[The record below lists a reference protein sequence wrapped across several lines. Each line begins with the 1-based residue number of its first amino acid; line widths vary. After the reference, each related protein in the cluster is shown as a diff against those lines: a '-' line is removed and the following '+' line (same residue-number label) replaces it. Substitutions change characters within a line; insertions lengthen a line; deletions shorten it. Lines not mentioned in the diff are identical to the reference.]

1 MRPVR
6 SWRDVL
12 TLVGFLTPALVLLG
26 GFTIWPAV
34 WAVYQSFTNKAL
46 TGFEAR
52 SPRFVG
58 LENYTRLLGDPD
70 FHSSM
75 LRTFAFVLLSAVI
88 GQTIFA
94 FAIAYLMADRPR
106 WRLGF
111 TPLFA
116 ALFLLPLAVPEA
128 VAALLWAST
137 ANGTEEGLL
146 NRGLGLIGLGP
157 VEWLQAHAFET
168 VTVVNIWRGIP
179 FAMVLFAAAI
189 ESIPRTVLEA
199 SLIDGASAWQQFRR
213 VVVPILRPQILTFLM
228 LTTITTFGIFGLV
241 FFLTRGGPGNV
252 TEIIGIYIFQQAFQF
267 FQIGLGSAAGVL
279 LLLVLLLLGA
289 YYVWLMREQV

>member
-116 ALFLLPLAVPEA
+116 TVFLLPLAVPEA

-252 TEIIGIYIFQQAFQF
+252 TEIIGIYIFQRAFQF

-279 LLLVLLLLGA
+279 LLLVLLVLGA

>member
-1 MRPVR
+1 VRPVR
-6 SWRDVL
+6 SWRDAL
-12 TLVGFLTPALVLLG
+12 TLVGFLTPALALLG
-26 GFTIWPAV
+26 VFTVWPAV
-34 WAVYQSFTNKAL
+34 WAIYQSFTNKAL

-58 LENYTRLLGDPD
+58 LQNYTRLLGDPS

-75 LRTFAFVLLSAVI
+75 LRTFAFVLLSAVV

-94 FAIAYLMADRPR
+94 FAIAYLMAERPR

-116 ALFLLPLAVPEA
+116 GVFLLPLAVPEA

-137 ANGTEEGLL
+137 ANGTSEGLL
-146 NRGLGLIGLGP
+146 NRGLGLVGVGP

-199 SLIDGASAWQQFRR
+199 GLIDGASATQQLRR
-213 VVVPILRPQILTFLM
+213 VVLPILRPQILTFLM

-252 TEIIGIYIFQQAFQF
+252 TEIIGIYIYQRAFQF

-279 LLLVLLLLGA
+279 LLLVLLVLGA

>member
-1 MRPVR
+1 V
-6 SWRDVL
+6 
-12 TLVGFLTPALVLLG
+12 VGFLTPALVLLG

-52 SPRFVG
+52 SPHFVG
-58 LENYTRLLGDPD
+58 LQNYTRLLGDPD

-75 LRTFAFVLLSAVI
+75 LRTFAFVLLSAVV

-116 ALFLLPLAVPEA
+116 AVFLLPLAVPEA

-137 ANGTEEGLL
+137 ANGTQEGLL
-146 NRGLGLIGLGP
+146 NRGLGLVGLGP

-189 ESIPRTVLEA
+189 ESIPRTTLEA
-199 SLIDGASAWQQFRR
+199 SLIDGASAWQQLRR

-252 TEIIGIYIFQQAFQF
+252 TEIIGIYIFQRAFQF

-279 LLLVLLLLGA
+279 LLLVLLVLGA

>member
-1 MRPVR
+1 VRPVR

-279 LLLVLLLLGA
+279 LLLVLLVLGA

>member
-1 MRPVR
+1 VRAVR
-6 SWRDVL
+6 SWRDAL
-12 TLVGFLTPALVLLG
+12 TLVGFLTPALALLG
-26 GFTIWPAV
+26 VFTIWPAV
-34 WAVYQSFTNKAL
+34 WAIYQSFTNKAL

-52 SPRFVG
+52 SPHFVG
-58 LENYTRLLGDPD
+58 LQNYTRLLGDPD

-75 LRTFAFVLLSAVI
+75 LRTFAFVLLSAVV

-94 FAIAYLMADRPR
+94 FAIAYLMAERPR

-116 ALFLLPLAVPEA
+116 AVFLLPLAVPEA

-137 ANGTEEGLL
+137 ANGTQEGLL
-146 NRGLGLIGLGP
+146 NRGLGLVGVGP
-157 VEWLQAHAFET
+157 VQWLQAHAFET

-189 ESIPRTVLEA
+189 ESIPRTTLEA
-199 SLIDGASAWQQFRR
+199 GLIDGASAWQQLRR
-213 VVVPILRPQILTFLM
+213 VVLPILRPQILTFLM

-241 FFLTRGGPGNV
+241 FFLTRGGPGNA
-252 TEIIGIYIFQQAFQF
+252 TEIIGIYIYQRAFQF

-279 LLLVLLLLGA
+279 LLVVLLVLGA

>member
-6 SWRDVL
+6 SWRDAL
-12 TLVGFLTPALVLLG
+12 TLVGFLTPALALLG
-26 GFTIWPAV
+26 VFTIWPAV
-34 WAVYQSFTNKAL
+34 WAIYQSFTNKAL

-52 SPRFVG
+52 SPHFVG
-58 LENYTRLLGDPD
+58 LQNYTRLLGDPD

-137 ANGTEEGLL
+137 ANGTQEGLL
-146 NRGLGLIGLGP
+146 NRGLGLVDIGP
-157 VEWLQAHAFET
+157 VEWLQGHAFET

-189 ESIPRTVLEA
+189 ESIPRTTLEA
-199 SLIDGASAWQQFRR
+199 GLIDGASPWQQLRR
-213 VVVPILRPQILTFLM
+213 IVLPILRPQILTFLM

-241 FFLTRGGPGNV
+241 FFLTRGGPGNA
-252 TEIIGIYIFQQAFQF
+252 TEIIGIYIYQRAFQF

-279 LLLVLLLLGA
+279 LLVVLLVLGA

>member
-6 SWRDVL
+6 SWRDAL
-12 TLVGFLTPALVLLG
+12 TLVGFLTPALALLG
-26 GFTIWPAV
+26 VFTIWPAV
-34 WAVYQSFTNKAL
+34 WAIYQSFTNKAL

-52 SPRFVG
+52 SPHFVG
-58 LENYTRLLGDPD
+58 LQNYTRLLGDPD

-75 LRTFAFVLLSAVI
+75 LRTFAFVLLSAVV

-94 FAIAYLMADRPR
+94 FAIAYLMAERPR

-116 ALFLLPLAVPEA
+116 AVFLLPLAVPEA

-137 ANGTEEGLL
+137 ANGTQEGLL
-146 NRGLGLIGLGP
+146 NRGLGLVGLGP

-189 ESIPRTVLEA
+189 ESIPRTTLEA
-199 SLIDGASAWQQFRR
+199 GLIDGASAWQQLRR
-213 VVVPILRPQILTFLM
+213 VVLPILRPQILTFLM

-241 FFLTRGGPGNV
+241 FFLTRGGPGNA
-252 TEIIGIYIFQQAFQF
+252 TEIIGIYIYQRAFQF

-279 LLLVLLLLGA
+279 LLVVLLVLGA

>member
-6 SWRDVL
+6 SWRDAL
-12 TLVGFLTPALVLLG
+12 TLVGFLTPALALLG
-26 GFTIWPAV
+26 VFTIWPAV
-34 WAVYQSFTNKAL
+34 WAIYQSFTNKAL

-52 SPRFVG
+52 SPHFVG
-58 LENYTRLLGDPD
+58 LQNYTRLLGDPD

-75 LRTFAFVLLSAVI
+75 LRTFAFVLLSAVV

-94 FAIAYLMADRPR
+94 FAIAYLMAERPR

-116 ALFLLPLAVPEA
+116 AIFLLPLAVPEA

-137 ANGTEEGLL
+137 ANGTQEGLL
-146 NRGLGLIGLGP
+146 NRGLGLVGVGP

-189 ESIPRTVLEA
+189 ESIPRTTLEA
-199 SLIDGASAWQQFRR
+199 GLIDGASAWQQLRR
-213 VVVPILRPQILTFLM
+213 VVLPILRPQILTFLM

-241 FFLTRGGPGNV
+241 FFLTRGGPGNA
-252 TEIIGIYIFQQAFQF
+252 TEIIGIYIYQRAFQF

-279 LLLVLLLLGA
+279 LLVVLLVLGA

>member
-1 MRPVR
+1 VRPVR
-6 SWRDVL
+6 SWRDAL
-12 TLVGFLTPALVLLG
+12 TLVGFLTPALALLG
-26 GFTIWPAV
+26 VFTIWPAV
-34 WAVYQSFTNKAL
+34 WAIYQSFTNKAL

-52 SPRFVG
+52 SPHFVG
-58 LENYTRLLGDPD
+58 LQNYTRLLGDPD

-75 LRTFAFVLLSAVI
+75 LRTFAFVLLSAVV

-94 FAIAYLMADRPR
+94 FAIAYLMAERPR

-116 ALFLLPLAVPEA
+116 AVFLLPLAVPEA

-137 ANGTEEGLL
+137 ANGTQEGLL
-146 NRGLGLIGLGP
+146 NRGLGLVGIGP

-189 ESIPRTVLEA
+189 ESIPRTTLEA
-199 SLIDGASAWQQFRR
+199 GLIDGASAWQQLRR
-213 VVVPILRPQILTFLM
+213 VVLPILRPQILTFLM

-252 TEIIGIYIFQQAFQF
+252 TEIIGIYIYQRAFQF

-279 LLLVLLLLGA
+279 LLVVLLVLGA

>member
-6 SWRDVL
+6 SWRDAL

-116 ALFLLPLAVPEA
+116 AVFLLPLAVPEA

-137 ANGTEEGLL
+137 ANGTQEGLL
-146 NRGLGLIGLGP
+146 NRGLGLVGVGP

-279 LLLVLLLLGA
+279 LLLVLLVLGA
-289 YYVWLMREQV
+289 YYVWLMRGQV

>member
-1 MRPVR
+1 VRRVR
-6 SWRDVL
+6 SWRDAL
-12 TLVGFLTPALVLLG
+12 TLIGFLSPALVLLG
-26 GFTIWPAV
+26 VFTIWPAV

-52 SPRFVG
+52 TPRFVG
-58 LENYTRLLGDPD
+58 LQNYARLLGDPG

-75 LRTFAFVLLSAVI
+75 LRTFAFVLLSAVV

-94 FAIAYLMADRPR
+94 FLIAYLMADRPR
-106 WRLGF
+106 WRLGL

-116 ALFLLPLAVPEA
+116 AVFLLPLAVPEA
-128 VAALLWAST
+128 VAALLWASM
-137 ANGTEEGLL
+137 ANGTQEGFV
-146 NRGLGLIGLGP
+146 NRGLGLVGVGP
-157 VEWLQAHAFET
+157 VEWLQQHAFET

-189 ESIPRTVLEA
+189 ESIPRTILEA
-199 SLIDGASAWQQFRR
+199 GLIDGASPWQQLRR
-213 VVVPILRPQILTFLM
+213 VVLPILRPQILTFLM

-241 FFLTRGGPGNV
+241 FFLTRGGPGNA
-252 TEIIGIYIFQQAFQF
+252 TEIIGIYIYQRAFAF

-279 LLLVLLLLGA
+279 LLLVLLVLGA

>member
-1 MRPVR
+1 VRPVR
-6 SWRDVL
+6 SWRDAL
-12 TLVGFLTPALVLLG
+12 TVVGFLAPALVLLA
-26 GFTIWPAV
+26 GFTVWPAV
-34 WAVYQSFTNKAL
+34 WAIYQSFTNKAL

-58 LENYTRLLGDPD
+58 LENYTQLLGDPD

-75 LRTFAFVLLSAVI
+75 LRTFAFVLLSAVV

-94 FAIAYLMADRPR
+94 FLIAYLMADRPR
-106 WRLGF
+106 WRLGL

-116 ALFLLPLAVPEA
+116 AIFLLPLAVPEA

-146 NRGLGLIGLGP
+146 NRGLGLVGLGP

-189 ESIPRTVLEA
+189 ESIPRTTLEA
-199 SLIDGASAWQQFRR
+199 GLIDGASAWQQFRR

-252 TEIIGIYIFQQAFQF
+252 TEIIGIFIYQRAFQF

-279 LLLVLLLLGA
+279 LLLVLLVLGA

>member
-1 MRPVR
+1 VRRVR
-6 SWRDVL
+6 SWRDAL
-12 TLVGFLTPALVLLG
+12 TLIGFLSPALVLLG
-26 GFTIWPAV
+26 VFTIWPAV

-58 LENYTRLLGDPD
+58 LQNYARLLGDPG

-75 LRTFAFVLLSAVI
+75 LRTFAFVLLSAVV

-94 FAIAYLMADRPR
+94 FLIAYLMADRPR
-106 WRLGF
+106 WRLGL

-116 ALFLLPLAVPEA
+116 AVFLLPLAVPEA

-137 ANGTEEGLL
+137 ANGTQEGLL
-146 NRGLGLIGLGP
+146 NRGLGLVGVGP
-157 VEWLQAHAFET
+157 VEWLQQHAFET

-189 ESIPRTVLEA
+189 ESIPRTILEA
-199 SLIDGASAWQQFRR
+199 GLIDGASPWQQLRR
-213 VVVPILRPQILTFLM
+213 VVLPILRPQILTFLM

-241 FFLTRGGPGNV
+241 FFLTRGGPGNA
-252 TEIIGIYIFQQAFQF
+252 TEIIGIYIYQRAFAF

-279 LLLVLLLLGA
+279 LLLVLLVLGA

>member
-6 SWRDVL
+6 SWRDAL
-12 TLVGFLTPALVLLG
+12 TLVGFLTPALALLG
-26 GFTIWPAV
+26 VFTIWPAV
-34 WAVYQSFTNKAL
+34 WAIYQSFTNKAL

-52 SPRFVG
+52 SPHFVG
-58 LENYTRLLGDPD
+58 LQNYTRLLGDPD

-75 LRTFAFVLLSAVI
+75 LRTFAFVLLSAVV

-116 ALFLLPLAVPEA
+116 AVFLLPLAVPEA

-137 ANGTEEGLL
+137 ANGTQEGLL
-146 NRGLGLIGLGP
+146 NRGLGLVGLGP

-189 ESIPRTVLEA
+189 ESIPRTTLEA
-199 SLIDGASAWQQFRR
+199 GLIDGASAWQQLRR
-213 VVVPILRPQILTFLM
+213 VVLPILRPQILTFLM

-241 FFLTRGGPGNV
+241 FFLTRGGPGNA
-252 TEIIGIYIFQQAFQF
+252 TEIIGIYIYQRAFQF
-267 FQIGLGSAAGVL
+267 FEIGLGSAAGVL
-279 LLLVLLLLGA
+279 LLVVLLVLGA

>member
-12 TLVGFLTPALVLLG
+12 TVVGFLTPALVLLG
-26 GFTIWPAV
+26 GFTVWPAV

-58 LENYTRLLGDPD
+58 LQNYIRLLGDPN

-75 LRTFAFVLLSAVI
+75 LRTFVFVLLSAVV

-94 FAIAYLMADRPR
+94 FAIAYLMAERPR

-116 ALFLLPLAVPEA
+116 AVFLLPLAVPEA

-146 NRGLGLIGLGP
+146 NRGLGLVGLGP

-189 ESIPRTVLEA
+189 ESIPRTTLEA
-199 SLIDGASAWQQFRR
+199 GLIDGASAWQQLRR
-213 VVVPILRPQILTFLM
+213 VVLPILRPQILTFLM

-241 FFLTRGGPGNV
+241 FFLTRGGPGNA
-252 TEIIGIYIFQQAFQF
+252 TEIIGIFIYQRAFQF

-279 LLLVLLLLGA
+279 LLLVLLVLGA

>member
-1 MRPVR
+1 VRPVR

-12 TLVGFLTPALVLLG
+12 TLVGFLTPALVLLA

-34 WAVYQSFTNKAL
+34 WAIYQSFTNKAL

-58 LENYTRLLGDPD
+58 LDNYVQLLGDPD
-70 FHSSM
+70 FHASM

-94 FAIAYLMADRPR
+94 FLIAYLMADRPR

-137 ANGTEEGLL
+137 ANGTPEGLL
-146 NRGLGLIGLGP
+146 NRGLGLVGLGP

-199 SLIDGASAWQQFRR
+199 SLIDGASAWQQLRR
-213 VVVPILRPQILTFLM
+213 VVVPVLRPQILTFLM

-252 TEIIGIYIFQQAFQF
+252 TEIIGIYIFQRAFQF

-279 LLLVLLLLGA
+279 LLLVLLALGA

>member
-1 MRPVR
+1 VRPVR

-12 TLVGFLTPALVLLG
+12 TLVGFLTPALALLG
-26 GFTIWPAV
+26 VFTIWPAV
-34 WAVYQSFTNKAL
+34 WAIYQSFTNKAL

-52 SPRFVG
+52 SPHFVG
-58 LENYTRLLGDPD
+58 LQNYTRLLGDPD

-75 LRTFAFVLLSAVI
+75 LRTFAFVLLSAVV

-116 ALFLLPLAVPEA
+116 AVFLLPLAVPEA

-146 NRGLGLIGLGP
+146 NRGLGLVGLGP

-189 ESIPRTVLEA
+189 ESIPRTTIEA
-199 SLIDGASAWQQFRR
+199 GLIDGASAWQQLRR
-213 VVVPILRPQILTFLM
+213 VVLPILRPQILTFLM

-241 FFLTRGGPGNV
+241 FFLTRGGPGNA
-252 TEIIGIYIFQQAFQF
+252 TEIIGIYIYQRAFQF
-267 FQIGLGSAAGVL
+267 FEIGLGSAAGVL
-279 LLLVLLLLGA
+279 LLVVLLVLGA

>member
-1 MRPVR
+1 VRPVR
-6 SWRDVL
+6 SWRDAL
-12 TLVGFLTPALVLLG
+12 TLVGFLTPALALLG
-26 GFTIWPAV
+26 VFTIWPAV
-34 WAVYQSFTNKAL
+34 WAIYQSFTNKAL

-52 SPRFVG
+52 SPHFVG
-58 LENYTRLLGDPD
+58 LQNYTRLLGDPD

-75 LRTFAFVLLSAVI
+75 LRTFAFVLLSAVV

-116 ALFLLPLAVPEA
+116 AVFLLPLAVPEA

-137 ANGTEEGLL
+137 ANGTQEGLL
-146 NRGLGLIGLGP
+146 NRGLGLVGLGP

-189 ESIPRTVLEA
+189 ESIPRTTLEA
-199 SLIDGASAWQQFRR
+199 GLIDGASAWQQLRR
-213 VVVPILRPQILTFLM
+213 VVLPILRPQILTFLM

-241 FFLTRGGPGNV
+241 FFLTRGGPGNA
-252 TEIIGIYIFQQAFQF
+252 TEIIGIYIYQRAFQF
-267 FQIGLGSAAGVL
+267 FEIGLGSAAGVL
-279 LLLVLLLLGA
+279 LLVVLLVLGA

>member
-1 MRPVR
+1 VRPVR
-6 SWRDVL
+6 SWRDAL
-12 TLVGFLTPALVLLG
+12 TLVGFLTPALALLG
-26 GFTIWPAV
+26 VFTIWPAV
-34 WAVYQSFTNKAL
+34 WAIYQSFTNKAL

-52 SPRFVG
+52 SPHFVG
-58 LENYTRLLGDPD
+58 LQNYTRLLGDPD

-75 LRTFAFVLLSAVI
+75 LRTFAFVLLSALV

-116 ALFLLPLAVPEA
+116 AIFLLPLAVPEA

-137 ANGTEEGLL
+137 ANGTQEGLL
-146 NRGLGLIGLGP
+146 NRGLGLVGLGP

-189 ESIPRTVLEA
+189 ESIPRTTLEA
-199 SLIDGASAWQQFRR
+199 GLIDGASAWQQLRR
-213 VVVPILRPQILTFLM
+213 VVLPILRPQILTFLM

-241 FFLTRGGPGNV
+241 FFLTRGGPGNA
-252 TEIIGIYIFQQAFQF
+252 TEIIGIYIYQRAFQF
-267 FQIGLGSAAGVL
+267 FEIGLGSAAGVL
-279 LLLVLLLLGA
+279 LLVVLLVLGA

>member
-1 MRPVR
+1 VRPIR
-6 SWRDVL
+6 SWRDAL
-12 TLVGFLTPALVLLG
+12 TLVGFLTPALALLG
-26 GFTIWPAV
+26 VFTIWPAV
-34 WAVYQSFTNKAL
+34 WAIYQSFTNKAL

-52 SPRFVG
+52 SPHFVG
-58 LENYTRLLGDPD
+58 LQNYTRLLGDPD

-75 LRTFAFVLLSAVI
+75 LRTFAFVLLSALV

-116 ALFLLPLAVPEA
+116 AVFLLPLAVPEA

-137 ANGTEEGLL
+137 ANGTQEGLL
-146 NRGLGLIGLGP
+146 NRGLGLVGLGP
-157 VEWLQAHAFET
+157 VQWLQAHAFET

-189 ESIPRTVLEA
+189 ESIPRTTLEA
-199 SLIDGASAWQQFRR
+199 GLIDGASAWQQLRR
-213 VVVPILRPQILTFLM
+213 VVLPILRPQILTFLM

-241 FFLTRGGPGNV
+241 FFLTRGGPGNA
-252 TEIIGIYIFQQAFQF
+252 TEIIGIYIYQRAFQF
-267 FQIGLGSAAGVL
+267 FEIGLGSAAGVL
-279 LLLVLLLLGA
+279 LLVVLLVLGA

>member
-6 SWRDVL
+6 SWRDAL
-12 TLVGFLTPALVLLG
+12 TLVGFLTPALALLG
-26 GFTIWPAV
+26 VFTIWPAV
-34 WAVYQSFTNKAL
+34 WAIYQSFTNKAL

-52 SPRFVG
+52 SPHFVG
-58 LENYTRLLGDPD
+58 LQNYTRLLGDPD

-75 LRTFAFVLLSAVI
+75 LRTFAFVLLSAVV

-94 FAIAYLMADRPR
+94 FAIAYLMAERPR

-116 ALFLLPLAVPEA
+116 AVFLLPLAVPEA

-137 ANGTEEGLL
+137 ANGTQEGLL
-146 NRGLGLIGLGP
+146 NRGLGLVGIGP

-189 ESIPRTVLEA
+189 ESIPRTTLEA
-199 SLIDGASAWQQFRR
+199 GLIDGASAWQQLRR
-213 VVVPILRPQILTFLM
+213 VVLPILRPQILTFLM

-252 TEIIGIYIFQQAFQF
+252 TEIIGIYIYQRAFQF

-279 LLLVLLLLGA
+279 LLVVLLVLGA

>member
-1 MRPVR
+1 VRPVR

-12 TLVGFLTPALVLLG
+12 TLVGFLTPALALLG
-26 GFTIWPAV
+26 VFTIWPAV
-34 WAVYQSFTNKAL
+34 WAIYQSFTNKAL

-52 SPRFVG
+52 SPHFVG
-58 LENYTRLLGDPD
+58 LQNYTRLLGDPD

-75 LRTFAFVLLSAVI
+75 LRTFAFVLLSAVV

-94 FAIAYLMADRPR
+94 FAIAYLMAERPR

-116 ALFLLPLAVPEA
+116 AVFLLPLAVPEA

-137 ANGTEEGLL
+137 ANGTQEGLL
-146 NRGLGLIGLGP
+146 NRGLGLVGLGP

-168 VTVVNIWRGIP
+168 ITVVNIWRGIP

-189 ESIPRTVLEA
+189 ESIPRTTLEA
-199 SLIDGASAWQQFRR
+199 GLIDGASTWQQLRR
-213 VVVPILRPQILTFLM
+213 VVLPILRPQILTFLM

-241 FFLTRGGPGNV
+241 FFLTRGGPGNA
-252 TEIIGIYIFQQAFQF
+252 TEIIGIYIYQRAFQF

>member
-1 MRPVR
+1 VRPVR
-6 SWRDVL
+6 SWRDAL
-12 TLVGFLTPALVLLG
+12 TLVGFLTPALALLG
-26 GFTIWPAV
+26 VFTIWPAV
-34 WAVYQSFTNKAL
+34 WAIYQSFTNKAL

-52 SPRFVG
+52 SPHFVG
-58 LENYTRLLGDPD
+58 LQNYTRLLGDPD

-75 LRTFAFVLLSAVI
+75 LRTFAFVLLSAVV

-94 FAIAYLMADRPR
+94 FAIAYLMAERPR

-116 ALFLLPLAVPEA
+116 AVFLLPLAVPEA

-137 ANGTEEGLL
+137 ANGTKEGLL
-146 NRGLGLIGLGP
+146 NRGLGLVGLGP

-189 ESIPRTVLEA
+189 ESIPRTTLEA
-199 SLIDGASAWQQFRR
+199 GLIDGASAWQQLRR
-213 VVVPILRPQILTFLM
+213 VVLPILRPQILTFLM

-241 FFLTRGGPGNV
+241 FFLTRGGPGNA
-252 TEIIGIYIFQQAFQF
+252 TEIIGIYIYQRAFQF
-267 FQIGLGSAAGVL
+267 FEIGLGSAAGVL
-279 LLLVLLLLGA
+279 LLVVLLVLGA

>member
-12 TLVGFLTPALVLLG
+12 TLVGFLTPALALLG
-26 GFTIWPAV
+26 VFTIWPAV
-34 WAVYQSFTNKAL
+34 WAIYQSFTNKAL

-52 SPRFVG
+52 SPHFVG
-58 LENYTRLLGDPD
+58 LQNYTRLLGDPD

-75 LRTFAFVLLSAVI
+75 LRTFAFVLLSALV

-116 ALFLLPLAVPEA
+116 AVFLLPLAVPEA

-137 ANGTEEGLL
+137 ANGTQEGLL
-146 NRGLGLIGLGP
+146 NRGLGLVGLGP

-189 ESIPRTVLEA
+189 ESIPRTTLEA
-199 SLIDGASAWQQFRR
+199 GLIDGASAWQQLRR
-213 VVVPILRPQILTFLM
+213 VVLPILRPQILTFLM

-241 FFLTRGGPGNV
+241 FFLTRGGPGNA
-252 TEIIGIYIFQQAFQF
+252 TEIIGIYIYQRAFQF

-279 LLLVLLLLGA
+279 LLVVLLVLGA
-289 YYVWLMREQV
+289 YYVWLMREQA

>member
-1 MRPVR
+1 VRPVR

-12 TLVGFLTPALVLLG
+12 TVVGFLTPALVLLG

-34 WAVYQSFTNKAL
+34 WAIYQSFTNKAL

-52 SPRFVG
+52 SPHFVG
-58 LENYTRLLGDPD
+58 LQNYTRLLGDPD

-75 LRTFAFVLLSAVI
+75 LRTFAFVLLSALV

-116 ALFLLPLAVPEA
+116 AVFLLPLAVPEA

-137 ANGTEEGLL
+137 ANGTQEGLL
-146 NRGLGLIGLGP
+146 NRGLGLVGLGP

-189 ESIPRTVLEA
+189 ESIPRTTLEA
-199 SLIDGASAWQQFRR
+199 GLIDGASAWQQLRR
-213 VVVPILRPQILTFLM
+213 VVLPILRPQILTFLM

-241 FFLTRGGPGNV
+241 FFLTRGGPGNA
-252 TEIIGIYIFQQAFQF
+252 TEIIGIYIYQRAFQF
-267 FQIGLGSAAGVL
+267 FEIGLGSAAGVL
-279 LLLVLLLLGA
+279 LLVVLLVLGA

>member
-1 MRPVR
+1 MRPIR
-6 SWRDVL
+6 SWRDAL
-12 TLVGFLTPALVLLG
+12 TLVGFLTPALALLG
-26 GFTIWPAV
+26 VFTIWPAV
-34 WAVYQSFTNKAL
+34 WAIYQSFTNKAL

-52 SPRFVG
+52 SPHFVG
-58 LENYTRLLGDPD
+58 LQNYTRLLGDPD

-75 LRTFAFVLLSAVI
+75 LRTFAFVLLSAVV

-94 FAIAYLMADRPR
+94 FAIAYLMGDRPR

-116 ALFLLPLAVPEA
+116 AVFLLPLAVPEA

-137 ANGTEEGLL
+137 ANGTQEGLL
-146 NRGLGLIGLGP
+146 NRGLGLVGLGP
-157 VEWLQAHAFET
+157 VEWLQTHAFET

-189 ESIPRTVLEA
+189 ESIPRTTLEA
-199 SLIDGASAWQQFRR
+199 GLIDGASAWQQLRR
-213 VVVPILRPQILTFLM
+213 VVLPILRPQILTFLM

-241 FFLTRGGPGNV
+241 FFLTRGGPGNA
-252 TEIIGIYIFQQAFQF
+252 TEIIGIYIYQRAFQF
-267 FQIGLGSAAGVL
+267 FEIGLGSAAGVL
-279 LLLVLLLLGA
+279 LLVVLLVLGA

>member
-1 MRPVR
+1 VRPVR
-6 SWRDVL
+6 SWRDAL
-12 TLVGFLTPALVLLG
+12 TLVGFLTPALALLG
-26 GFTIWPAV
+26 VFTIWPAV
-34 WAVYQSFTNKAL
+34 WAIYQSFTNKAL

-52 SPRFVG
+52 SPHFVG
-58 LENYTRLLGDPD
+58 LQNYTRLLGDPD

-75 LRTFAFVLLSAVI
+75 LRTFAFVLLSAVV

-116 ALFLLPLAVPEA
+116 AVFLLPLAVPEA

-137 ANGTEEGLL
+137 ANGTQEGLL
-146 NRGLGLIGLGP
+146 NRGLGLVGLGP
-157 VEWLQAHAFET
+157 VQWLQAHAFET

-189 ESIPRTVLEA
+189 ESIPRTTLEA
-199 SLIDGASAWQQFRR
+199 GLIDGASAWQQLRR
-213 VVVPILRPQILTFLM
+213 VVLPILRPQILTFLM

-241 FFLTRGGPGNV
+241 FFLTRGGPGNA
-252 TEIIGIYIFQQAFQF
+252 TEIIGIYIYQRAFQF
-267 FQIGLGSAAGVL
+267 FEIGLGSAAGVL
-279 LLLVLLLLGA
+279 LLVVLLVLGA

>member
-1 MRPVR
+1 VRPVR
-6 SWRDVL
+6 SWRDAL
-12 TLVGFLTPALVLLG
+12 TLVGFLTPALALLG
-26 GFTIWPAV
+26 VFTIWPAV
-34 WAVYQSFTNKAL
+34 WAIYQSFTNKAL

-52 SPRFVG
+52 SPHFVG
-58 LENYTRLLGDPD
+58 LQNYTRLLGDPD

-75 LRTFAFVLLSAVI
+75 LRTFAFVLLSAVV

-116 ALFLLPLAVPEA
+116 AVFLLPLAVPEA

-137 ANGTEEGLL
+137 ANGTQEGLL
-146 NRGLGLIGLGP
+146 NRGLGLVGLGP

-189 ESIPRTVLEA
+189 ESIPRTTLEA
-199 SLIDGASAWQQFRR
+199 GLIDGASAWQQLRR
-213 VVVPILRPQILTFLM
+213 VVLPILRPQILTFLM

-241 FFLTRGGPGNV
+241 FFLTRGGPGNA
-252 TEIIGIYIFQQAFQF
+252 TEIIGIYIYQRAFQF
-267 FQIGLGSAAGVL
+267 FEIGLGSAAGVL
-279 LLLVLLLLGA
+279 LLVVLLVLGS

>member
-1 MRPVR
+1 
-6 SWRDVL
+6 L
-12 TLVGFLTPALVLLG
+12 ALLG
-26 GFTIWPAV
+26 VFTIWPAV
-34 WAVYQSFTNKAL
+34 WAIYQSFTNKAL

-52 SPRFVG
+52 SPHFVG
-58 LENYTRLLGDPD
+58 LQNYTRLLGDPD

-75 LRTFAFVLLSAVI
+75 LRTFAFVLLSAVV

-94 FAIAYLMADRPR
+94 FAIAYLMAERPR

-116 ALFLLPLAVPEA
+116 AVFLLPLAVPEA

-137 ANGTEEGLL
+137 ANGTQEGLL
-146 NRGLGLIGLGP
+146 NRGLGLVGLGP

-189 ESIPRTVLEA
+189 ESIPRTTLEA
-199 SLIDGASAWQQFRR
+199 GLIDGASAWQQLRR
-213 VVVPILRPQILTFLM
+213 VVLPILRPQILTFLM

-241 FFLTRGGPGNV
+241 FFLTRGGPGNA
-252 TEIIGIYIFQQAFQF
+252 TEIIGIYIYQRAFQF
-267 FQIGLGSAAGVL
+267 FEIGLGSAAGVL
-279 LLLVLLLLGA
+279 LLVVLLVLGA

>member
-1 MRPVR
+1 VRPVR

-12 TLVGFLTPALVLLG
+12 TLVGFLAPALALLG
-26 GFTIWPAV
+26 VFTVWPAV
-34 WAVYQSFTNKAL
+34 WAIYQSFTNKAL

-94 FAIAYLMADRPR
+94 FLIAYLMADRPR
-106 WRLGF
+106 WRLGL

-116 ALFLLPLAVPEA
+116 AVFLLPLAVPEA

-146 NRGLGLIGLGP
+146 NRGLGLVGLGP
-157 VEWLQAHAFET
+157 VEWLQVHAFET

-189 ESIPRTVLEA
+189 ESIPRTTLEA
-199 SLIDGASAWQQFRR
+199 GLIDGASAWQQLRR
-213 VVVPILRPQILTFLM
+213 VVLPILRPQILTFLM
-228 LTTITTFGIFGLV
+228 LTTITTFGVFGLV

-252 TEIIGIYIFQQAFQF
+252 TEIIGIYIYQRAFQF

-279 LLLVLLLLGA
+279 LLLVLLALGA

>member
-1 MRPVR
+1 LRPVR
-6 SWRDVL
+6 SWRDAL
-12 TLVGFLTPALVLLG
+12 TLVGFLTPALALLG
-26 GFTIWPAV
+26 VFTIWPAV
-34 WAVYQSFTNKAL
+34 WAIYQSFTNKAL

-58 LENYTRLLGDPD
+58 LQNYTRLLGDPD

-75 LRTFAFVLLSAVI
+75 LRTFAFVLLSALV

-94 FAIAYLMADRPR
+94 FLIAYLMADRPR
-106 WRLGF
+106 WRLSL

-116 ALFLLPLAVPEA
+116 AVFLLPLAVPEA

-137 ANGTEEGLL
+137 ANGTQEGLL
-146 NRGLGLIGLGP
+146 NRGLGLVGVGP

-168 VTVVNIWRGIP
+168 VTMVNIWRGIP

-189 ESIPRTVLEA
+189 ESIPRTILEA
-199 SLIDGASAWQQFRR
+199 GLIDGASPWQQLRR
-213 VVVPILRPQILTFLM
+213 VVLPILRPQILTFLM
-228 LTTITTFGIFGLV
+228 LTTITIFGLV

-252 TEIIGIYIFQQAFQF
+252 TEIMGIYIYQRAFQF

-279 LLLVLLLLGA
+279 LLLVLLVLGA

>member
-116 ALFLLPLAVPEA
+116 AVFLLPLAVPEA

-168 VTVVNIWRGIP
+168 ITVVNIWRGIP

-279 LLLVLLLLGA
+279 LLLVLLVLGA

>member
-1 MRPVR
+1 VRPVR

-12 TLVGFLTPALVLLG
+12 TLVGFLTPALALLG
-26 GFTIWPAV
+26 VFTIWPAV
-34 WAVYQSFTNKAL
+34 WAIYQSFTNKAL

-52 SPRFVG
+52 SPHFVG
-58 LENYTRLLGDPD
+58 LQNYTRLLGDPD

-75 LRTFAFVLLSAVI
+75 LRTFAFVLLSALV

-116 ALFLLPLAVPEA
+116 AVFLLPLAVPEA

-137 ANGTEEGLL
+137 ANGTQEGLL
-146 NRGLGLIGLGP
+146 NRGLGLVGLGP

-189 ESIPRTVLEA
+189 ESIPRTTLEA
-199 SLIDGASAWQQFRR
+199 GLIDGASAWQQLRR
-213 VVVPILRPQILTFLM
+213 VVLPILRPQILTFLM

-241 FFLTRGGPGNV
+241 FFLTRGGPGNA
-252 TEIIGIYIFQQAFQF
+252 TEIIGIYIYQRAFQF
-267 FQIGLGSAAGVL
+267 FEIGLGSAAGVL
-279 LLLVLLLLGA
+279 LLVVLLVLGA

>member
-1 MRPVR
+1 VRPVR
-6 SWRDVL
+6 SWRDAL
-12 TLVGFLTPALVLLG
+12 TLVGFLTPALALLG
-26 GFTIWPAV
+26 VFTIWPAV
-34 WAVYQSFTNKAL
+34 WAIYQSFTNKAL

-52 SPRFVG
+52 SPHFVG
-58 LENYTRLLGDPD
+58 LQNYTRLLGDPD

-75 LRTFAFVLLSAVI
+75 LRTFAFVLLSAVV

-94 FAIAYLMADRPR
+94 FAIAYLMAERPR

-116 ALFLLPLAVPEA
+116 AVFLLPLAVPEA

-189 ESIPRTVLEA
+189 ESIPRTTLEA
-199 SLIDGASAWQQFRR
+199 GLIDGASAWQQLRR
-213 VVVPILRPQILTFLM
+213 VVLPILRPQILTFLM

-241 FFLTRGGPGNV
+241 FFLTRGGPGNA
-252 TEIIGIYIFQQAFQF
+252 TEIIGIYIYQRAFQF
-267 FQIGLGSAAGVL
+267 FEIGLGSAAGVL
-279 LLLVLLLLGA
+279 LLVVLLVLGA

>member
-6 SWRDVL
+6 SWRDAL
-12 TLVGFLTPALVLLG
+12 TLVGFLTPALALLG
-26 GFTIWPAV
+26 VFTIWPAV
-34 WAVYQSFTNKAL
+34 WAIYQSFTNKAL

-52 SPRFVG
+52 SPHFVG
-58 LENYTRLLGDPD
+58 LQNYTRLLGDPD

-75 LRTFAFVLLSAVI
+75 LRTFAFVLLSAVV

-94 FAIAYLMADRPR
+94 FAIAYLMAERPR

-116 ALFLLPLAVPEA
+116 AVFLLPLAVPEA

-137 ANGTEEGLL
+137 ANGTQEGLL
-146 NRGLGLIGLGP
+146 NRGLGLVGIGP
-157 VEWLQAHAFET
+157 VQWLQAHAFET

-189 ESIPRTVLEA
+189 ESIPRTTLEA
-199 SLIDGASAWQQFRR
+199 GLIDGASAWQQLRR
-213 VVVPILRPQILTFLM
+213 VVLPILRPQILTFLM

-241 FFLTRGGPGNV
+241 FFLTRGGPGNA
-252 TEIIGIYIFQQAFQF
+252 TEIIGIYIYQRAFQF

-279 LLLVLLLLGA
+279 LLVVLLVLGA

>member
-1 MRPVR
+1 VRRVR
-6 SWRDVL
+6 SWRDAL
-12 TLVGFLTPALVLLG
+12 TLIGFLTPALVLLG
-26 GFTIWPAV
+26 VFTIWPAV

-58 LENYTRLLGDPD
+58 LQNYARLLDDPG

-75 LRTFAFVLLSAVI
+75 LRTFAFVLLSAVV

-94 FAIAYLMADRPR
+94 FLIAYLMADRPR
-106 WRLGF
+106 WRLGL

-116 ALFLLPLAVPEA
+116 AVFLLPLAVPEA
-128 VAALLWAST
+128 VAALLWASM
-137 ANGTEEGLL
+137 ANGTQEGLV
-146 NRGLGLIGLGP
+146 NRGLDLVGVGP
-157 VEWLQAHAFET
+157 VQWLQQHAFET

-189 ESIPRTVLEA
+189 ESIPRTTLEA
-199 SLIDGASAWQQFRR
+199 GLIDGASPWQQLRR
-213 VVVPILRPQILTFLM
+213 VVLPILRPQILTFLM

-241 FFLTRGGPGNV
+241 FFLTRGGPGNA
-252 TEIIGIYIFQQAFQF
+252 TEIIGIYIYQRAFAF

-279 LLLVLLLLGA
+279 LLLVLLALGT

>member
-1 MRPVR
+1 VRPVR
-6 SWRDVL
+6 SWRDAL
-12 TLVGFLTPALVLLG
+12 TLVGFLTPALALLG
-26 GFTIWPAV
+26 VFTIWPVV
-34 WAVYQSFTNKAL
+34 WAIYQSFTNKAL

-52 SPRFVG
+52 SPHFVG
-58 LENYTRLLGDPD
+58 LQNYTRLLGDPD

-75 LRTFAFVLLSAVI
+75 LRTFAFVLLSALV

-116 ALFLLPLAVPEA
+116 AVFLLPLAVPEA

-189 ESIPRTVLEA
+189 ESIPRTTLEA
-199 SLIDGASAWQQFRR
+199 GLIDGASAWQQLRR
-213 VVVPILRPQILTFLM
+213 VVLPILRPQILTFLM

-241 FFLTRGGPGNV
+241 FFLTRGGPGNA
-252 TEIIGIYIFQQAFQF
+252 TEIIGIYIYQRAFQF
-267 FQIGLGSAAGVL
+267 FEIGLGSAAGVL
-279 LLLVLLLLGA
+279 LLVVLLVLGA